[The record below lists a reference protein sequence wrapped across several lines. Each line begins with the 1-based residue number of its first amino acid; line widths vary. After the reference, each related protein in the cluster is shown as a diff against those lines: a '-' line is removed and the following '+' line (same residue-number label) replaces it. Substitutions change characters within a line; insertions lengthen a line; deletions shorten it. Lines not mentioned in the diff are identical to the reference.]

1 MKIFCLFDKK
11 SCEYSCFSPERNQAM
26 FERSLSAQI
35 NNARPNNLLY
45 TNTADFDIYNTFLIL
60 RGNTFTTRGNNSTR
74 TGRSGTKSHNFFFE
88 DQNKYL

>member
-45 TNTADFDIYNTFLIL
+45 TNTADFDIYCLGDLDNQ
-60 RGNTFTTRGNNSTR
+60 
-74 TGRSGTKSHNFFFE
+74 TGVIVSNVKFIRNCSELKTE
-88 DQNKYL
+88 V